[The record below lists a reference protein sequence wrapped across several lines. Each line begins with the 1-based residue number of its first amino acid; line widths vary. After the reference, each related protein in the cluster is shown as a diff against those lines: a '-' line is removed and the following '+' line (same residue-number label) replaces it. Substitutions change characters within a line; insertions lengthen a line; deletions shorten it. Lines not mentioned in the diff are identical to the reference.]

1 MANKPLR
8 AAKAAKA
15 ARRAKAT
22 TGATFESVAKE
33 WYDARN
39 AHWSKTH
46 SAREMRGIRYMA
58 DHLGTYSIDKV
69 DARLLFSAV
78 QRVAEE
84 RSAAVGRR
92 VLGTARAVISYAV
105 ATGQCVS
112 AFFVDWDGLARALP
126 APNKVRHM
134 PAVTDPVALGQLLGA
149 ISAYKGQFRTT
160 VALRL
165 LPMLLVRPGEL
176 RKASWSEIDFTNATW
191 SIPARRMK
199 MRHDHIV
206 PLPNQAI
213 ALLQALRQET
223 TGDSFVFGSERPL
236 SPNALGRALHS
247 LGYAGVQTPHG
258 FRATARTI
266 IDEILGERPELIE
279 HQLAHA
285 VKDATGRAYNR
296 TTHLAARRAMLQK
309 WADYLDHLQR
319 V

>member
-1 MANKPLR
+1 MRPSPLR
-8 AAKAAKA
+8 AAKVAKA

-22 TGATFESVAKE
+22 TGPTFEVVAKE
-33 WYDARN
+33 WYDARS

-46 SAREMRGIRYMA
+46 SAREMRGIRYLA
-58 DHLGTYSIDKV
+58 DHLGTCSLDKV
-69 DARLLFSAV
+69 DARLVFSAV
-78 QRVAEE
+78 QRVTED

-92 VLGTARAVISYAV
+92 VLGTARAVFSYAV
-105 ATGQCVS
+105 ATGQWA
-112 AFFVDWDGLARALP
+112 AFFVDWAGLARALP
-126 APNKVRHM
+126 APKKVRHM
-134 PAVTDPVALGQLLGA
+134 PAVTEPAALGQLLGA
-149 ISAYKGQFRTT
+149 ISAYKGQLRTT

-176 RKASWSEIDFTNATW
+176 RKARWSEIDLDSATW
-191 SIPARRMK
+191 AIPADKMK

-206 PLPNQAI
+206 PLPSQAI

-223 TGDSFVFGSERPL
+223 TGDGFVFGSERPL
-236 SPNALGRALHS
+236 SPNALGRALNS

-266 IDEILGERPELIE
+266 IDEVLGERPELIE

-285 VKDATGRAYNR
+285 VRDANGRAYNR